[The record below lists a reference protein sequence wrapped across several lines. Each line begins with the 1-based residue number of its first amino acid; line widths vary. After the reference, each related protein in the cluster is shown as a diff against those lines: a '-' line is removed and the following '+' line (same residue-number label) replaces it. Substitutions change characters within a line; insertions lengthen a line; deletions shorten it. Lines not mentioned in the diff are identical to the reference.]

1 MHAFARPQ
9 RFGWLAAVSALV
21 FALGSP
27 AVGQVR
33 FGGVAESATVRVLSW
48 KDIPFRSVVR
58 QQHDFSCGS
67 AALATLL
74 TYHYGRPTTEAEAFT
89 LMYDQGDQAK
99 IRRVGF
105 SMLDMKR
112 FLAAHDLASD
122 GFRMSLDELRRS
134 GAPAVVLIDLGRY
147 RHFVVVKGVSDDSV
161 LVGDP
166 ALGLRIFRRADF
178 QRMWNGV
185 AFALYEPKDGRH
197 PRFNDPSEWRPWAVA
212 PVQTALTNDTLT
224 IMTTNQLP
232 LYQITPVLFVPSV
245 TIGG

>member
-1 MHAFARPQ
+1 MHAFARP
-9 RFGWLAAVSALV
+9 RRLGRLASVAALIL
-21 FALGSP
+21 ALGSP
-27 AVGQVR
+27 AVAQVR
-33 FGGVAESATVRVLSW
+33 FGGVAEGATVRVISW

-89 LMYDQGDQAK
+89 QMYAQGDQAK

-112 FLAAHDLASD
+112 FLAARDLASD

-147 RHFVVVKGVSDDSV
+147 RHFVVVKGVSDDAV

-166 ALGLRIFRRADF
+166 ALGLKIFRKADF

-185 AFALYEPKDGRH
+185 VFALHDVKDGRT
-197 PRFNDPSEWRPWAVA
+197 PRFNEPSEWRPWAVA

-224 IMTTNQLP
+224 TMTTNQLP
-232 LYQITPVLFVPSV
+232 LYQITPVLFIPSV